1 MAEKRTVKVSRQ
13 AVELARLHVEAARRA
28 GRKPDAGVARIAAAR
43 PDDNGNGAAAPAP
56 A

>member
-13 AVELARLHVEAARRA
+13 VIELARLHVEAARKA
-28 GRKPDAGVARIAAAR
+28 GRKPDEGVARIANAH
-43 PDDNGNGAAAPAP
+43 PDNGSDSATPAP

>member
-13 AVELARLHVEAARRA
+13 VIELARLHVEAARRA
-28 GRKPDAGVARIAAAR
+28 GRKPDEGVARIANAH
-43 PDDNGNGAAAPAP
+43 PENGNESATPAP

>member
-13 AVELARLHVEAARRA
+13 VIELARLHVEAARRA
-28 GRKPDAGVARIAAAR
+28 GRKPDEGVARIAKAH
-43 PDDNGNGAAAPAP
+43 PENGNESATPAP